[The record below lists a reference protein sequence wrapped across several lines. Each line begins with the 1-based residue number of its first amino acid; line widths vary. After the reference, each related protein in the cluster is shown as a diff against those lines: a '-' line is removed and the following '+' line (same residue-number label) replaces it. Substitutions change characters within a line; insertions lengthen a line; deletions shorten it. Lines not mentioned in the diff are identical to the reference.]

1 MSKANLKSYILIV
14 FVLLTLTSV
23 IFTLSAHASSKNAIS
38 KAETDDYVYILKDFN
53 GKPAVFKYDNNKPL
67 FVLDVYISELPEKDQ
82 TRIINGIKSN
92 SLEEIVSIAENYE

>member
-1 MSKANLKSYILIV
+1 MLKATLKSYILII

-23 IFTLSAHASSKNAIS
+23 IFTLSAHASSKSAVS
-38 KAETDDYVYILKDFN
+38 KAETADYVYILKDFN
-53 GKPAVFKYDNNKPL
+53 GKPAVFKANNNKPV
-67 FVLDVYISELPEKDQ
+67 FVLDVYTNELPEKDQ